1 MKKLS
6 VSSLIY
12 ILPILLL
19 IADSCSDGS
28 CIDETESLL
37 KANLYLYGSSTL
49 KAPDSLTVYALN
61 KVSEKVYSKA
71 TNVTTALIPLNSAA
85 NESVFIIRINGI
97 NDTVKFRYTS
107 YPHLISKECGYTYYH
122 DLENN
127 SQEFT
132 KHIIDSIEIKNS
144 TITTLKVENIRI
156 FY

>member
-6 VSSLIY
+6 VSSLIF
-12 ILPILLL
+12 ILPVLLL
-19 IADSCSDGS
+19 IVDSCSDGS

-37 KANLYLYGSSTL
+37 KANLYVYGGAI

-61 KVSEKVYSKA
+61 MPSEKVYNKA
-71 TNVTTALIPLNSAA
+71 SNVTTALIPLNPTAT
-85 NESVFIIRINGI
+85 ESVFIFRINGI

-122 DLENN
+122 DLDKDPFECTN
-127 SQEFT
+127 
-132 KHIIDSIEIKNS
+132 HIIDTIEIKNS

>member
-12 ILPILLL
+12 ILPVLLL
-19 IADSCSDGS
+19 LADSCSDGS

-37 KANLYLYGSSTL
+37 KANLYVNGITL

-61 KVSEKVYSKA
+61 KPLEKVYNKA
-71 TNVTTALIPLNSAA
+71 TNVTTALIPLNPNAT
-85 NESVFIIRINGI
+85 ESVFIFRINGI

-127 SQEFT
+127 PPVTT
-132 KHIIDSIEIKNS
+132 KHIIDEIEIKNS
-144 TITTLKVENIRI
+144 TITTLNVENIRI
-156 FY
+156 SY